1 MEWRSSS
8 PVCRLP
14 VGAEVMGMARLI
26 EFYIP
31 ESFRRKVKW
40 VPPGLRGK
48 LIEFRTGLKQSA

>member
-1 MEWRSSS
+1 
-8 PVCRLP
+8 VAKLLARLQIA
-14 VGAEVMGMARLI
+14 GWSGGDGMARLI

-40 VPPGLRGK
+40 VPPGQRGK